1 MAGAGKQTA
10 RQQMINLMYLV
21 LTAMLALNVSA
32 EVLNAFKTVNDSLEE
47 STKNVDGSITSTM
60 ESFKKAIAK
69 NPEKKNL
76 LENAEKAIG
85 YTEELYKYVQ
95 GIKDDIIK
103 EAEGRDPVTGD
114 IIGRDNLD
122 IATRI
127 MLEEKNPQGPVIKS
141 KILDVKAKLEG
152 LLGEKMKNRVSI
164 SLDAKDEKDKSWEVK
179 QFSSVPVTAAVTI
192 LTKIQAD
199 AKNSEAE
206 IIKALYQSVS
216 GDEIIFNQFSANV
229 AAPSSYVLVGQPYE
243 AKVSLA
249 AATSSSDVQVYI
261 GGTKMTTTN
270 GVASYHVTPNSV
282 GEFTWG
288 GKIVITRNGKIEEYP
303 FTQKYQVA
311 APAAVAMADKM
322 NVLYIGVDNPITV
335 SAAGVSNSKV
345 SASISGGSLTGGN
358 GKYIARVSTPGTVNI
373 NISAEVNGKMM
384 NMGSQSYRVKFI
396 PDPIAKFGGV
406 ASGKLSAGSARVQPG
421 LQAVLENFDF
431 DARFTVVS
439 YNGYVIKKRQDAIVA
454 SNTGA
459 SLSGSLKD
467 AVSSVV
473 AGDKIIF
480 DEIKV
485 SDPSGKIR
493 FIKTPVSIQVQ

>member
-1 MAGAGKQTA
+1 MAAGKQTA

-32 EVLNAFKTVNDSLEE
+32 EVLNAFKTVNDSLVE
-47 STKNVDGSITSTM
+47 SSKNADGSIESTLT
-60 ESFKKAIAK
+60 SFKTAIEK
-69 NPEKKNL
+69 NPEKQDL
-76 LENAEKAIG
+76 LDNAIKAKA
-85 YTEELYKYVQ
+85 YSEELYKYVQ

-103 EAEGRDPVTGD
+103 EAGGIDPESNDIASRDD
-114 IIGRDNLD
+114 ID
-122 IATRI
+122 IATRL
-127 MLEEKNPQGPVIKS
+127 MVGEKDPQGPVLKS
-141 KILDVKAKLEG
+141 KIIDTKAKLEA
-152 LLGEKMKNRVSI
+152 LLDPTLRQRVSI
-164 SLDAKDEKDKSWEVK
+164 TLDATDGKDKSWEYK
-179 QFSSVPVTAAVTI
+179 QFGEVPVTAAVTI
-192 LTKIQAD
+192 LSKIQSD
-199 AKNSEAE
+199 VKNSEAE
-206 IIKALYQSVS
+206 VIKALYQKVS
-216 GDEIIFNQFSANV
+216 GDEIIFNEFSANV

-249 AATSSSDVQVYI
+249 AATSSSDVEVYI
-261 GGTKMTTTN
+261 GGSKVNTTG
-270 GVASYHVTPNSV
+270 GVANYRVTPNSV
-282 GEFTWG
+282 GEYTWG
-288 GKIVITRNGKIEEYP
+288 GKIVVTRNGKATEYP

-311 APAAVAMADKM
+311 APSAVAMADKM

-345 SASISGGSLTGGN
+345 RASITQGSLSGGN
-358 GKYIARVSTPGTVNI
+358 GKYSARVSTPGTVNI
-373 NISAEVNGKMM
+373 NISAEVNGKVM
-384 NMGSQSYRVKFI
+384 NMGSQKYRVKFI

-406 ASGKLSAGSARVQPG
+406 AGGKLSAGSARVQPG

-454 SNTGA
+454 TNNGA
-459 SLSGSLKD
+459 SLSGTLK
-467 AVSSVV
+467 AAISSVT

-493 FIKTPVSIQVQ
+493 FLKTPVSISVQ